1 LFLLKT
7 CAKNNQIERPEK
19 KTLTR
24 DLSKPVPKAVA
35 TGYHDPNQPRRKSLQ
50 KNIMMTKTIASLLL
64 TLLISGGSS
73 SALAQKR
80 KSIVDLIVRG
90 GTVVTMDGSR
100 RVIENGGV
108 AIKSG
113 RIVAVGNASEIDRAF
128 AAREIVNAAGK
139 VVIPGLIN
147 GHTHVPMVLFR
158 GLADDLDLQEWL
170 TKYIFPAEAKNVTE
184 DFVRVGTRLGLAEM
198 IRGGTTTYCDMY
210 YFEDAIADETF
221 KAGMRGVLGETVID
235 FPVADNKTNA
245 EAMAYVEKFVGKWK
259 GNALIVPAIAP
270 HAPYTVSEDHLK
282 AVRAFSDRTGAPIV
296 THISETKREVD
307 DSIKA
312 KGASPV
318 DYLNRIGFLGN
329 RVIAAHMVWPTTEE
343 LGLLKRLGVGI
354 VHNPQSNMKLASGVA
369 PVPEML
375 KENLPV
381 GLGTDGAASNNDL
394 NLWEEMDTAAKLHKL
409 ISKDPKVV
417 TAEEAFEMA
426 TLRGARA
433 LHLEKEIGS
442 IEKGKR
448 ADLVI
453 VDQDDLNQ
461 MPSYNIYSDL
471 VYATKAADVR
481 TVIVEGRVIMRDR
494 RLLTLNEET
503 IKADAR
509 RYRQRIIESL
519 GAKTVPEE

>member
-1 LFLLKT
+1 MKRFFDLLLLGLLVFCVVSSSRAQT
-7 CAKNNQIERPEK
+7 
-19 KTLTR
+19 
-24 DLSKPVPKAVA
+24 
-35 TGYHDPNQPRRKSLQ
+35 RRK
-50 KNIMMTKTIASLLL
+50 N
-64 TLLISGGSS
+64 
-73 SALAQKR
+73 
-80 KSIVDLIVRG
+80 IVDLIIKG

-100 RVIENGGV
+100 RVIDNGGV
-108 AIKSG
+108 AVKDG
-113 RIVAVGNASEIDRAF
+113 RVVAVGTAAEMDLNYSSRQVIDAT
-128 AAREIVNAAGK
+128 GK
-139 VVIPGLIN
+139 VVVPGLIN
-147 GHTHVPMVLFR
+147 GHTHVPMTLFR
-158 GLADDLDLQEWL
+158 GIADDLDLQEWL

-198 IRGGTTTYCDMY
+198 IRSGTTTYCDMY

-245 EAMAYVEKFVGKWK
+245 EAMAYVEKFVSHWK
-259 GNALIVPAIAP
+259 GNSLIVAAIAP

-307 DSIKA
+307 DSIRD

-318 DYLNRIGFLGN
+318 EYLNRFGFLN
-329 RVIAAHMVWPTTEE
+329 DKVIAAHMVWPSEAE
-343 LGLLKRLGVGI
+343 LALLKKLGVGL

-375 KENLPV
+375 KADMPV

-409 ISKDPKVV
+409 NSKDPKVV
-417 TAEEAFEMA
+417 SAQEAFEMA
-426 TLRGARA
+426 TIRGARA

-448 ADLVI
+448 ADLAI
-453 VDQDDLNQ
+453 VDLDDLNQ
-461 MPSYNIYSDL
+461 TPYYNIYSDL
-471 VYATKAADVR
+471 VYSAKAGDVR
-481 TVIVEGRVIMRDR
+481 TVIIEGRVVMRDR
-494 RLLTLNEET
+494 RLLTLNEAT

-509 RYRQRIIESL
+509 RYRERIVKSI
-519 GAKTVPEE
+519 GVKTVPEE

>member
-1 LFLLKT
+1 MRSSIAALLFLT
-7 CAKNNQIERPEK
+7 I
-19 KTLTR
+19 
-24 DLSKPVPKAVA
+24 LS
-35 TGYHDPNQPRRKSLQ
+35 
-50 KNIMMTKTIASLLL
+50 AS
-64 TLLISGGSS
+64 T
-73 SALAQKR
+73 AMAQKR
-80 KSIVDLIVRG
+80 KTIVDLIVRG

-108 AIKSG
+108 AIKNG
-113 RIVAVGNASEIDRAF
+113 RIVAVDNIANIDRNY
-128 AAREIVNAAGK
+128 AAREAVDATGK

-147 GHTHVPMVLFR
+147 GHTHVPMTLFR

-170 TKYIFPAEAKNVTE
+170 TRYIFPAEAKNVNE
-184 DFVRVGTRLGLAEM
+184 EFVRVGARLGLAEM
-198 IRGGTTTYCDMY
+198 IRSGTTTYCDMY

-235 FPVADNKTNA
+235 FPVADNKTNE
-245 EAMAYVEKFVGKWK
+245 EAMAYVERFVGHWK

-296 THISETKREVD
+296 IHISETKREVD
-307 DSIKA
+307 DSLKA
-312 KGASPV
+312 KGASPI

-329 RVIAAHMVWPTTEE
+329 RVIAAHVVWPSEEE
-343 LGLLKRLGVGI
+343 LGLLKKLGVGI

-375 KENLPV
+375 KQNLPV

-448 ADLVI
+448 ADIVI
-453 VDQDDLNQ
+453 VDSDDLNQ
-461 MPSYNIYSDL
+461 TPSYNIYSDL

-494 RLLTLNEET
+494 RLLTLNEVT

-509 RYRQRIIESL
+509 RFRERIISSL
-519 GAKTVPEE
+519 GAKTVPED